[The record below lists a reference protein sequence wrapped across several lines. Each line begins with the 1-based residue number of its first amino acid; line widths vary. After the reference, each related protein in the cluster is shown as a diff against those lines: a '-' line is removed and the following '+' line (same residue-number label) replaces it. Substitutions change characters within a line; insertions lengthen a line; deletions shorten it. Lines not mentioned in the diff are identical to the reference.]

1 MIRFILQLQ
10 RISQPPKVSYAIFIH
25 YSTHRCK
32 VKLAQ
37 NVFNQSKLN
46 DDPHNEHKKR
56 SRERESNS
64 EKETSIVFLRL
75 CIS

>member
-56 SRERESNS
+56 SRERERATVRKRQALYS
-64 EKETSIVFLRL
+64 
-75 CIS
+75 